1 MEPKLILAVYL
12 IYQMPNLFDIFPL
25 FKKSKKPT
33 GLEYVIEAEEIPF
46 FFFFTVIVV
55 EIGYLKTLL
64 AVLFVVWSLVVLP
77 LNPFIVLSFHGAL
90 SSPLLLG
97 FFFQFLSTSR

>member
-1 MEPKLILAVYL
+1 MEPKLTLAVYL

-46 FFFFTVIVV
+46 FFFFPHSCRNWIFENLTGCFICCVKPRGLTV
-55 EIGYLKTLL
+55 ESFYR
-64 AVLFVVWSLVVLP
+64 
-77 LNPFIVLSFHGAL
+77 FIVSWSTQLSFA
-90 SSPLLLG
+90 LG
-97 FFFQFLSTSR
+97 FLLSVLIYF